1 MLKVG
6 DVVRITIT
14 PSSHAKERFAYGD
27 VGVFAGMDKRGGVE
41 FWSIR
46 TFRTGKVLSFR
57 HRESFEVV
65 NPVNLEDVITSEE
78 TSDGI

>member
-14 PSSHAKERFAYGD
+14 LSSYAEERFAYGD
-27 VGVFAGMDKRGGVE
+27 VGVFAGMVKRGGVE

-65 NPVNLEDVITSEE
+65 NPEDALTYKEKA
-78 TSDGI
+78 DDM